1 MFETTWTYIGLGEA
15 DWVVIAIERIGGG
28 LLHGLGAGMVAL
40 GFYYLFKAQGTPN
53 RGLLALGCFAYAVL
67 QHAINNPSG
76 VVAEFSSDAVRQWFD
91 QPFFLGNLP
100 LQVGILPFLGFDLL
114 ILMVLIYVTGR
125 LRQSDAALAE
135 PPVAPFTSPAAPTTS
150 IPPLPIGGAA

>member
-1 MFETTWTYIGLGEA
+1 
-15 DWVVIAIERIGGG
+15 
-28 LLHGLGAGMVAL
+28 
-40 GFYYLFKAQGTPN
+40 
-53 RGLLALGCFAYAVL
+53 
-67 QHAINNPSG
+67 
-76 VVAEFSSDAVRQWFD
+76 EFSSDAVRQWFD

-150 IPPLPIGGAA
+150 IPPLPIGGAAPCCLPLLKLPGASPLSQASPSRRHNRYAR